1 MKDGILEKIK
11 SHRQELLREFK
22 PGIYTVI
29 DYCKFSFNLSWIWSE
44 SIVRSICKI
53 LKVNYQD
60 CDNNGYGTRQYGL
73 KMTYDEGLDVLS
85 KPRSE
90 AQRIGVED
98 YFIVEMKGSACRYF
112 EQRGGDWKEL
122 FTFLNDNKA
131 IMHRVDVA
139 VDDMAGIIDINVLS
153 EKLENKCY
161 TTKQFRYTSYKE
173 ELKCKTD
180 PYPCLTL
187 DDEDPEIIKTR
198 SGWSATLGCK
208 KTCQLQFY
216 DKYAERKAKNID
228 VLVKNWLRC
237 ELRFYDY
244 KAQNVLPI
252 LYEAFN
258 EDNFPKTAMHLLGS
272 VIEIKDDVSNFTNKS
287 DFYKAKTWM
296 NWSLFIEGIPLDR
309 KLLVPGRQESFDPE
323 TAVTSRM
330 AWAERCWPRTLTMM
344 RASFDNDQKFY
355 QLIDELTLLGLEQ
368 GKINNQMIQ
377 SINRFALNELGLA
390 ERKKEDIIR
399 DLMKLMNVD
408 PSRFEEF
415 MAVGN
420 VEQSKNLRIARSF
433 KDYSEDN

>member
-1 MKDGILEKIK
+1 MQDGILEKIK
-11 SHRQELLREFK
+11 SHRQELLRDFK
-22 PGIYTVI
+22 PGIYCVI
-29 DYCKFSFNLSWIWSE
+29 DYCKFSFNKSWTWNE
-44 SIVRSICKI
+44 SIVRDICKI
-53 LKVNYQD
+53 LKINYQD

-85 KPRSE
+85 KPRIE
-90 AQRIGVED
+90 AQRIGVDD
-98 YFIVEMKGSACRYF
+98 YFIVEIKGSSCRYF
-112 EQRGGDWKEL
+112 EQRGCDWKEL

-131 IMHRVDVA
+131 IMHRIDVA
-139 VDDMAGIIDINVLS
+139 VDDMAGIIDINGLS
-153 EKLENKCY
+153 DRLERKSY
-161 TTKQFRYTSYKE
+161 TTGQFRYSSYKE
-173 ELKCKTD
+173 EKKNTVD
-180 PYPCLTL
+180 NNFIFDL
-187 DDEDPEIIKTR
+187 DTEEIDVMKTR
-198 SGWSATLGCK
+198 TGWSATLGCK

-252 LYEAFN
+252 LYKAFK
-258 EDNFPKTAMHLLGS
+258 EDNFPKTAMHLLAS
-272 VIEIKDDVSNFTNKS
+272 IIEIKDDVSALKNRS
-287 DFYKAKTWM
+287 DFYRAKTWI
-296 NWSLFIEGIPLDR
+296 NWSLFIDGIPLER

-330 AWAERCWPRTLTMM
+330 SWAERCWPRTLTMM
-344 RASFDNDQKFY
+344 RASFDNDKKFY

-377 SINRFALNELGLA
+377 SINRFAKNELGLV

-399 DLMKLMNVD
+399 DLMKLMNID
-408 PSRFEEF
+408 LSRFEEF
-415 MAVGN
+415 MSVAN